1 MAKLAWGTK
10 LTCPSC
16 GAHFYDLRRPSVA
29 CPKCESPY
37 SGKINVKPKRTR
49 VPAEAA
55 RQVEE
60 AVAIAAANAAA
71 NAAESGK
78 ELRAST
84 EGENTEFSDKELEGI
99 GDVEDAESGKDEDLI
114 EDASELGEDADDVA
128 GVIDNVDGKDE
139 T

>member
-16 GAHFYDLRRPSVA
+16 GARFYDLRRPSVA

-55 RQVEE
+55 KQVEQ
-60 AVAIAAANAAA
+60 AVVIAAAEPNK
-71 NAAESGK
+71 ES
-78 ELRAST
+78 RAST
-84 EGENTEFSDKELEGI
+84 GVGNKESDDKGLEGI
-99 GDVEDAESGKDEDLI
+99 GDVEGAETGKAEELI
-114 EDASELGEDADDVA
+114 EDASELGEDDDVA
-128 GVIDNVDGKDE
+128 GVIDNVDGKE
-139 T
+139 EA

>member
-16 GAHFYDLRRPSVA
+16 GARFYDLRRPSVA

-55 RQVEE
+55 KQVEQ
-60 AVAIAAANAAA
+60 AVVIAAAAAA
-71 NAAESGK
+71 EPNKES
-78 ELRAST
+78 RAST
-84 EGENTEFSDKELEGI
+84 EVGNKEFDDKQLEGI
-99 GDVEDAESGKDEDLI
+99 GDVEGVETGKAEELI
-114 EDASELGEDADDVA
+114 EDPSELGEDDDDVA
-128 GVIDNVDGKDE
+128 GVIDNVDGKE
-139 T
+139 EA

>member
-16 GAHFYDLRRPSVA
+16 GARFYDLRRPSVA

-55 RQVEE
+55 KQVEQAVVIA
-60 AVAIAAANAAA
+60 AVA
-71 NAAESGK
+71 AEPNK
-78 ELRAST
+78 ESRAST
-84 EGENTEFSDKELEGI
+84 GVGNKPFDDKELEGI
-99 GDVEDAESGKDEDLI
+99 GDVEGVEPGKAEELI
-114 EDASELGEDADDVA
+114 EDPSELGEDDDDVA
-128 GVIDNVDGKDE
+128 GVVDNVDGKE
-139 T
+139 EA